1 MGSRAYDS
9 MDESRWRS
17 LGAASLT
24 LLALVVLAPLSLA
37 VALLLAPSAFGV
49 ESGCFGAV
57 GAEGSDGDAYIE
69 AAAVAGAI
77 GWMAVF
83 VAVLFAQ
90 IAERART
97 ALVLTLAWF
106 AAYVA
111 ACVAA
116 AAVVG
121 PAPCPG

>member
-1 MGSRAYDS
+1 MA
-9 MDESRWRS
+9 
-17 LGAASLT
+17 
-24 LLALVVLAPLSLA
+24 
-37 VALLLAPSAFGV
+37 
-49 ESGCFGAV
+49 GAV
-57 GAEGSDGDAYIE
+57 
-69 AAAVAGAI
+69 

-97 ALVLTLAWF
+97 ALVLTLEWF

>member
-24 LLALVVLAPLSLA
+24 LPALVVLAPLSLA
-37 VALLLAPSAFGV
+37 V
-49 ESGCFGAV
+49 
-57 GAEGSDGDAYIE
+57 GDAYIE

-106 AAYVA
+106 AAYVV